1 MHLHHC
7 TAFPF
12 FLSRL
17 MEEREIKWDADRS
30 QGRIDNVHAVHWQ
43 SFRCVLLSAATLLL
57 PKSVKPQKKTKKHNV
72 IAIGSQLNQAS
83 VHFRYVHG
91 YVI

>member
-1 MHLHHC
+1 
-7 TAFPF
+7 
-12 FLSRL
+12 
-17 MEEREIKWDADRS
+17 MEEREIKGDADRS
-30 QGRIDNVHAVHWQ
+30 QGRIDNVHAVHCQ

-57 PKSVKPQKKTKKHNV
+57 PKRCKTTKKKKHNNV

-91 YVI
+91 YVIRFGRP